1 MYEAGY
7 CSCMS
12 EIQRFI
18 SKPASSKTKLLE
30 KKICAGS
37 RSPPHLLGQIYLQAS
52 ELDQTDKLFIHSFPF
67 FSFCSPQDTN
77 MTSCNGMPQRLNKTA
92 SYLFIQFVDSLSN
105 ADTVKSCS
113 WWRPNCWSSENGI

>member
-1 MYEAGY
+1 MDGRMDREMCQLKYYFRYINAGKNRLKSFIFSHKIVNIPMYESH

-18 SKPASSKTKLLE
+18 SKPARTKTKLLE
-30 KKICAGS
+30 KICGGS

-67 FSFCSPQDTN
+67 FFLLLPSRYQYDI
-77 MTSCNGMPQRLNKTA
+77 L
-92 SYLFIQFVDSLSN
+92 
-105 ADTVKSCS
+105 
-113 WWRPNCWSSENGI
+113 